1 MNKTVTLL
9 NRLFGFRLAMVGI
22 FFFFFFLWFD
32 LWHPLGY
39 LFVKYGHRV
48 VYDSGFPVGAKLS
61 TIIRDIGDWHWPI
74 ISSVR

>member
-1 MNKTVTLL
+1 MLL
-9 NRLFGFRLAMVGI
+9 NRLFGLRLAMVGI
-22 FFFFFFLWFD
+22 FIFCCGLISGT
-32 LWHPLGY
+32 LLIGY

-61 TIIRDIGDWHWPI
+61 TIIRDFGDWHWPI